1 MNKSPKLN
9 DSSVN
14 LPTKNQATAAAKLS
28 SISICQQK
36 HPHGRLSTDDLKNM
50 TKVSN
55 ASTSEDRQRR

>member
-14 LPTKNQATAAAKLS
+14 LPTKIQAAAAAKLS

-36 HPHGRLSTDDLKNM
+36 RPHGRLRTDDLKNM
-50 TKVSN
+50 IKVSN
-55 ASTSEDRQRR
+55 ASTSEDRRRR